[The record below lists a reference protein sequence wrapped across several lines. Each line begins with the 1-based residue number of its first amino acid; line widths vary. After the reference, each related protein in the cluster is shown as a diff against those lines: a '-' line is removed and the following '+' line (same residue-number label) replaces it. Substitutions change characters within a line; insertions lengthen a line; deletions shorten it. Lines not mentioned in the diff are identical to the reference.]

1 MACREVVRLVLGGD
15 PSRVDARVLAWVLV
29 VRLVRR
35 LVLIFVYRLLTL
47 SS

>member
-1 MACREVVRLVLGGD
+1 MAFREVVRLVFVGV
-15 PSRVDARVLAWVLV
+15 PSCVDARVLAWGLV